1 MSEYR
6 FYHPVEVRYG
16 DLDPQGHLNNAKFLT
31 YFEQA
36 RIQYWIQMGFF
47 TKDQSFM
54 EIGVIVADVHLT
66 YLAPV
71 YFGQD
76 IKVGVRVAKLGNK
89 SMTWEQNIV
98 EADTGKE
105 LARGELI
112 IVAYDYKDEK
122 TIPLPHLWREKII
135 EFEGLTV

>member
-1 MSEYR
+1 
-6 FYHPVEVRYG
+6 
-16 DLDPQGHLNNAKFLT
+16 
-31 YFEQA
+31 
-36 RIQYWIQMGFF
+36 
-47 TKDQSFM
+47 M

-105 LARGELI
+105 LARGQLV
-112 IVAYDYKDEK
+112 IVAYDYKEEK
-122 TIPLPHLWREKII
+122 TIPLPQMWREKII